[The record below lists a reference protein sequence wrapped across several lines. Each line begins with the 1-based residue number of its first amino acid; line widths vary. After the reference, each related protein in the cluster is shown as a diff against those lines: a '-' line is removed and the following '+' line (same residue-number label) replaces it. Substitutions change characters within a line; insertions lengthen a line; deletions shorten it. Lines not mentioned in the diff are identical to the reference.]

1 MRTSGRHSPLQP
13 QRRLS
18 VPGTPLPAIG
28 QPPSRSRMR
37 GPLMTCRT
45 RLSLNRG
52 WTYYCRYI
60 QRRRTSNVR
69 RRIGAMLAFTSD
81 TPAEVSTMQSRILI
95 ADDQPDVLRA
105 LCLLLKGHGY
115 STETVTSPSD
125 WLETLRRSEF
135 DLLLM
140 DLNYARDT
148 TSGREGLDLLAQL
161 KAIDTVPP
169 IVVMTGWAT
178 VGIAVEAMQRGVT
191 DFVEKPWTNSQLLE
205 VLRKQITLGRERRE
219 SARLAVQET
228 QAQKVIASQF
238 HEQEHEIA
246 EARAIQ
252 EGFLPK
258 EIAQLAG
265 YEIASAWQ
273 SARVV
278 GGDYFDVLPFDDET
292 FGLCI
297 ADVAGKGLPAA
308 LLMSNLQAAVRGLA
322 SPSVAPEELCARLN
336 ALLCRNMASDRFVT
350 LFYAQ
355 LDGPARRLRYVSAG
369 HNSPFVLH
377 RDGTHERLR
386 EGGCVLGVFANL
398 RFESGAVEL
407 QSGDRLVLYTD
418 GVTEAWNSEDEEFG
432 EERLLRVLQENPTRT
447 AAEIQAKILQAASE
461 FSHGIWQDDATLL
474 VVAVN

>member
-1 MRTSGRHSPLQP
+1 
-13 QRRLS
+13 
-18 VPGTPLPAIG
+18 
-28 QPPSRSRMR
+28 
-37 GPLMTCRT
+37 
-45 RLSLNRG
+45 
-52 WTYYCRYI
+52 
-60 QRRRTSNVR
+60 
-69 RRIGAMLAFTSD
+69 MLASMSD
-81 TPAEVSTMQSRILI
+81 TPAEVRTMESRILI

-125 WLETLRRSEF
+125 LLEALGRSEY

-148 TSGREGLDLLAQL
+148 TSGREGLDLLTRL
-161 KAIDTVPP
+161 KSIDGVPP

-219 SARLAVQET
+219 SARLAVQEN

-258 EIAQLAG
+258 EIPQLAG
-265 YEIASAWQ
+265 YEIAAAWQ

-278 GGDYFDVLPFDDET
+278 GGDYFDVLPFDGEIC
-292 FGLCI
+292 GLCI

-322 SPSVAPEELCARLN
+322 SPSVSPEALCARLN
-336 ALLCRNMASDRFVT
+336 ALLCRNIASDRFVT
-350 LFYAQ
+350 LFYAH
-355 LDGPARRLRYVSAG
+355 LDGPARQLRYVSAG
-369 HNSPFVLH
+369 HNPPFVLH
-377 RDGTHERLR
+377 RDGSHERLR
-386 EGGCVLGVFANL
+386 EGGLVLGVFANQS
-398 RFESGAVEL
+398 FKSGTVEL
-407 QSGDRLVLYTD
+407 QSGDRMVLYTD
-418 GVTEAWNSEDEEFG
+418 GVTEASNSEDEEFG
-432 EERLLRVLQENPTRT
+432 EDRVLQVLQQDPTRT
-447 AAEIQAKILQAASE
+447 AVEIQKNILQAAAQ
-461 FSHGIWQDDATLL
+461 FSRGPWQDDATLL
-474 VVAVN
+474 VIAVN

>member
-1 MRTSGRHSPLQP
+1 
-13 QRRLS
+13 
-18 VPGTPLPAIG
+18 
-28 QPPSRSRMR
+28 
-37 GPLMTCRT
+37 
-45 RLSLNRG
+45 
-52 WTYYCRYI
+52 
-60 QRRRTSNVR
+60 
-69 RRIGAMLAFTSD
+69 
-81 TPAEVSTMQSRILI
+81 MQSRILI

-115 STETVTSPSD
+115 TTETVTSPSGL
-125 WLETLRRSEF
+125 LEALGRAEF

-148 TSGREGLDLLAQL
+148 TSGREGLDLLTRL
-161 KAIDTVPP
+161 KAIEGVPP

-178 VGIAVEAMQRGVT
+178 VGVAVEAMQRGVT

-205 VLRKQITLGRERRE
+205 VLSKQITLGRERRE

-258 EIAQLAG
+258 EIPQLAG
-265 YEIASAWQ
+265 YEIAAAWQ

-278 GGDYFDVLPFDDET
+278 GGDYFDVLPFDGEMC
-292 FGLCI
+292 GLCI

-322 SPSVAPEELCARLN
+322 SPSLAPEELCSRLN
-336 ALLCRNMASDRFVT
+336 ALLCRNIASDRFVT

-355 LDGPARRLRYVSAG
+355 LDGPSRQLRYVSAG
-369 HNSPFVLH
+369 HNPPFVVR
-377 RDGTHERLR
+377 RDGSHERLR
-386 EGGCVLGVFANL
+386 EGGVVLGLFGNQLFKSDVTQ
-398 RFESGAVEL
+398 L

-418 GVTEAWNSEDEEFG
+418 GVTEACNSDDEEFG
-432 EERLLRVLQENPTRT
+432 EERLLHVLQENT
-447 AAEIQAKILQAASE
+447 ASSAVEIQKQILQSVAA
-461 FSHGIWQDDATLL
+461 FSRGTWQDDATLL

>member
-1 MRTSGRHSPLQP
+1 MH
-13 QRRLS
+13 
-18 VPGTPLPAIG
+18 
-28 QPPSRSRMR
+28 
-37 GPLMTCRT
+37 
-45 RLSLNRG
+45 
-52 WTYYCRYI
+52 
-60 QRRRTSNVR
+60 
-69 RRIGAMLAFTSD
+69 
-81 TPAEVSTMQSRILI
+81 SRILI

-115 STETVTSPSD
+115 TTETVTSPSD
-125 WLETLRRSEF
+125 LLETLGRAEF

-148 TSGREGLDLLAQL
+148 TSGREGLDLLTRL
-161 KAIDTVPP
+161 KALDGVPP

-205 VLRKQITLGRERRE
+205 VLSKQITLGRERRE

-258 EIAQLAG
+258 EIPQLAG
-265 YEIASAWQ
+265 YEIAAAWQ

-278 GGDYFDVLPFDDET
+278 GGDYFDVLPFDGEMC
-292 FGLCI
+292 GLCI

-322 SPSVAPEELCARLN
+322 SPSLAPEDLCSRLN
-336 ALLCRNMASDRFVT
+336 ALLCRNIASDRFVT

-355 LDGPARRLRYVSAG
+355 LDGPSRQLRYVSAG
-369 HNSPFVLH
+369 HNPPFVVR
-377 RDGTHERLR
+377 RDGSHERLR
-386 EGGCVLGVFANL
+386 QGGIVLGVFANQT
-398 RFESGAVEL
+398 FKSDVTQL

-418 GVTEAWNSEDEEFG
+418 GVTEACNSVDEEFG
-432 EERLLRVLQENPTRT
+432 EDRLLRVLQEYASSP
-447 AAEIQAKILQAASE
+447 AVEIQKQILQSVAN
-461 FSHGIWQDDATLL
+461 FSRSTWQDDATLL